1 MLLIFIL
8 LIVAPAHADVGF
20 TDEESA
26 VIVVTLEDNEARKVI
41 IESLK
46 EENLELNKKIE
57 NLIEINKLQTIRIS
71 QLEQTVNSL
80 ERTIEVQAEAY
91 EKKIKDQKPSLF
103 DKLGWG
109 ASGSVIGFLACAILL
124 L

>member
-26 VIVVTLEDNEARKVI
+26 VIVVTLEDNETRKII

-91 EKKIKDQKPSLF
+91 EKKIEDQKPSFF

-109 ASGSVIGFLACAILL
+109 ASGSIIGFLACAILL

>member
-26 VIVVTLEDNEARKVI
+26 VIVVTLEDNETRKEI

-46 EENLELNKKIE
+46 EENIELNKKIE
-57 NLIEINKLQTIRIS
+57 NLTEINRLQTVRIS

-91 EKKIKDQKPSLF
+91 EKKIEDQKPSFF

-109 ASGSVIGFLACAILL
+109 ASGSIIGFLACAILL

>member
-91 EKKIKDQKPSLF
+91 EKKIEDQKPSFF

>member
-26 VIVVTLEDNEARKVI
+26 VIVVTLEDNETRKII

-80 ERTIEVQAEAY
+80 GRTIEAQAEAY
-91 EKKIKDQKPSLF
+91 EKKIKDQKSSLF

>member
-8 LIVAPAHADVGF
+8 LIAAPAHADVGF
-20 TDEESA
+20 TDEESS
-26 VIVVTLEDNEARKVI
+26 VILVTLEDNEARKEI

-46 EENLELNKKIE
+46 EENIELNKKIE
-57 NLIEINKLQTIRIS
+57 NLTEINRLQTVRIS
-71 QLEQTVNSL
+71 QLEQTINSL
-80 ERTIEVQAEAY
+80 ERTIKGQAEAY
-91 EKKIKDQKPSLF
+91 EKKIEDQKPSFF

>member
-8 LIVAPAHADVGF
+8 LIVVPVHADVGF
-20 TDEESA
+20 TDEESS
-26 VIVVTLEDNEARKVI
+26 VILVTLEDNETRKEI

-46 EENLELNKKIE
+46 EENIELNKKIE
-57 NLIEINKLQTIRIS
+57 NLTEINRLQTVRIS
-71 QLEQTVNSL
+71 QLEQTINSL
-80 ERTIEVQAEAY
+80 EITIKGQAEAY
-91 EKKIKDQKPSLF
+91 EKKIEDQKPSFF